1 MLLITEQ
8 LPVKTADA
16 AARITLSPVFRF
28 KELWEKFEK
37 IPQNKKKGS
46 SKGTTARMKHEHT
59 QFIIAIVDY
68 SAPMTLDEMRHKL
81 VIEFPDFTF
90 SKTTFYNRVLQH
102 CALGLKRL
110 KRLLEKRNSEEVKL
124 KGKEA
129 VLERTSDENT
139 DLKKKKSVFFDEA
152 SFNLHISC
160 SQDWF
165 KKVQFAEYI
174 VPNSCDT

>member
-1 MLLITEQ
+1 MILDAMDLGITYCSYSLDQIACFLLLITEQ

-16 AARITLSPVFRF
+16 DAGITLSPVFRF

-46 SKGTTARMKHEHT
+46 
-59 QFIIAIVDY
+59 IDC

-110 KRLLEKRNSEEVKL
+110 KRLLEKRTSEEVKL

-139 DLKKKKSVFFDEA
+139 DLKKKSVFFDEA

-160 SQDWF
+160 SQD
-165 KKVQFAEYI
+165 
-174 VPNSCDT
+174 